1 MIVGEWKREEV
12 VCAMMAY
19 RKKTVLE
26 PGNKVEKRRCNNWTG
41 QYIENTWGIDAAHTL
56 ANPRELCLKGWYLP
70 LLLPLNTFRPWNQR
84 YFITLIGFIFS
95 EAWESLRFIR
105 QVYGE
110 WSIDK
115 SLRSSD
121 PMEGFFFEET
131 RELALK
137 DFEYVKDYFMRLKN
151 ELEEK
156 WV

>member
-1 MIVGEWKREEV
+1 
-12 VCAMMAY
+12 
-19 RKKTVLE
+19 
-26 PGNKVEKRRCNNWTG
+26 
-41 QYIENTWGIDAAHTL
+41 
-56 ANPRELCLKGWYLP
+56 
-70 LLLPLNTFRPWNQR
+70 
-84 YFITLIGFIFS
+84 
-95 EAWESLRFIR
+95 
-105 QVYGE
+105 VYGE

-156 WV
+156 